1 MSCGLL
7 VEGTPQSHGTNT
19 AAVPL
24 AIPGPSGSTG
34 AGHGATYRQLVPI
47 SKKPGS
53 TLNVKVVQ
61 ATMRRQ
67 ANGKLEFTSTGQAF
81 IDVTDSTANV
91 HYITNVVQKKWGAE
105 FQLVTA
111 DGLQLE
117 DSSGTQGVYH
127 AVLFF
132 PIIACGLHSACITFH
147 LQVSSSGKWVA
158 EKYLQSGEETSR

>member
-1 MSCGLL
+1 M
-7 VEGTPQSHGTNT
+7 PF
-19 AAVPL
+19 
-24 AIPGPSGSTG
+24 
-34 AGHGATYRQLVPI
+34 

-53 TLNVKVVQ
+53 ILNVKVVQ

-91 HYITNVVQKKWGAE
+91 HYITNIVQKKWGAE

-117 DSSGTQGVYH
+117 DSSGTQGVYR
-127 AVLFF
+127 
-132 PIIACGLHSACITFH
+132 T
-147 LQVSSSGKWVA
+147 LQNLCNSSS
-158 EKYLQSGEETSR
+158 LQRSVIIEFVVRHG